1 LPDLREVIIK
11 TFPSRPTAAADKT
24 VNPGIFKQTFAP
36 EKRAV
41 TSGCEKEKIERKR
54 EFTQDPCPSTL

>member
-1 LPDLREVIIK
+1 
-11 TFPSRPTAAADKT
+11 
-24 VNPGIFKQTFAP
+24 
-36 EKRAV
+36 V